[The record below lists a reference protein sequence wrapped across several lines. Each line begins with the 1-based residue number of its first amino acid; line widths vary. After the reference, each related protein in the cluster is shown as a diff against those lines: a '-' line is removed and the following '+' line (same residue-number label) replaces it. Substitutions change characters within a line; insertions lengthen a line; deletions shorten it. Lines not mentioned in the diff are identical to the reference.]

1 MSQLQS
7 LPWSVVDWAE
17 QPLTMR
23 AVRCS
28 EALMVAAGTAQA
40 EGGRAHLVRMG
51 KAAKCCYLL
60 AGVKCRQDV
69 RYSSGMAAVPVGTS
83 RKGRQGEG
91 DSQLQ
96 KGWACAAVDDTALA
110 YGSGT
115 VHESAESGGPRAGS
129 SRQRTRQPVHRERRV
144 RSGAQ

>member
-69 RYSSGMAAVPVGTS
+69 RYSSGMAAVP
-83 RKGRQGEG
+83 GERYRHLLAINIWRPKQASHFSVTG
-91 DSQLQ
+91 AGKFLVSIFLQ
-96 KGWACAAVDDTALA
+96 H
-110 YGSGT
+110 GS
-115 VHESAESGGPRAGS
+115 A
-129 SRQRTRQPVHRERRV
+129 
-144 RSGAQ
+144 